1 MTGAVLDSS
10 EIDSNAEEDEPHE
23 YCDEDEGDDEEEV
36 GG

>member
-1 MTGAVLDSS
+1 VTGAELDSS

-23 YCDEDEGDDEEEV
+23 LRDEDESDDEEV